1 MDFIHSAGEKAP
13 QPCVCALQAGLLR
26 VVLGPSS
33 AIQTDCVESVL
44 ADITTSGLPFK
55 MILAAVPL
63 KESSVFEHEHKT
75 AQMKG
80 KEAVNRHYTLLHMNL

>member
-26 VVLGPSS
+26 VVLGPSG

-44 ADITTSGLPFK
+44 ADITTSGLPLK
-55 MILAAVPL
+55 WILAAVPL
-63 KESSVFEHEHKT
+63 KESSVFEREHKT
-75 AQMKG
+75 AQIKG
-80 KEAVNRHYTLLHMNL
+80 KEAIDTTLCYT